1 MTPTQ
6 PKAAKPLL
14 RLIAM
19 WSAAA
24 AVVGALVVGYVTYSG
39 LEDKGMRADPNDA
52 AQLALGRQIYAF
64 ECASCHG
71 DRLQGQPNWRQR
83 RASSGRLP
91 APPHDETGHT
101 WHHSDELLFTMTK
114 RGPAALIPAG
124 YQTDM
129 PAYASKLDD
138 REIWAVLAFIKS
150 RWPKVIR
157 DRQDAITRRDRQRQ
171 RRSR

>member
-1 MTPTQ
+1 MNSTQ

-14 RLIAM
+14 RSIAI
-19 WSAAA
+19 WSVAA

-39 LEDKGMRADPNDA
+39 LEDKGMRADTNDA
-52 AQLALGRQIYAF
+52 AQLALGRKIYDR

-71 DRLQGQPNWRQR
+71 DKLQGQPNWRQR
-83 RASSGRLP
+83 RANGRLP

-101 WHHSDELLFTMTK
+101 WHHSDRLLFTMTK
-114 RGPAALIPAG
+114 QGIEALALAG
-124 YQTDM
+124 YKTDM

-150 RWPKVIR
+150 RWPKEIR
-157 DRQDAITRRDRQRQ
+157 DRQDEITRRDRERQ